1 MGWVEG
7 IESRLKDILGQK
19 LFSELQAEH
28 TQSLWSCH
36 GAMQALVYR
45 HVFDILDSISHD
57 SYRTVSYESLC
68 RDPEEAFRDLFE
80 FAGFPYDEHARKRVR
95 QHSRK
100 EEDRKEEPYS
110 THRRSTDMINAWK
123 RDLSKAKQSEIRE
136 AYLSMHPPVYEN
148 GTW

>member
-1 MGWVEG
+1 
-7 IESRLKDILGQK
+7 
-19 LFSELQAEH
+19 
-28 TQSLWSCH
+28 
-36 GAMQALVYR
+36 MQALVYR